1 MSQIIALDYGGKRTG
16 VATTDDAQ
24 IFAFG
29 VGTVLTKE
37 LWAFLATYFQKHKV
51 DLIVLGEPKR
61 LNNDATHATPLV
73 NKFAE
78 AFKKKYPEIPI
89 QLIDERF
96 TSKMASQSMLE
107 MGMKKKNRQKKELVD
122 EISAVIILQS
132 YLSQVRR

>member
-16 VATTDDAQ
+16 IATTDDAK

-37 LWAFLATYFQKHKV
+37 LWPFLATYFQKHKV
-51 DLIVLGEPKR
+51 ELLVLGEPKR
-61 LNNDATHATPLV
+61 LNNEATHATPLV
-73 NKFAE
+73 HKFAE
-78 AFKKKYPEIPI
+78 EFKKKYPEIPI

-96 TSKMASQSMLE
+96 TSKMASQSMIE
-107 MGMKKKNRQKKELVD
+107 MGMKKKDRQKKELVD

-132 YLSQVRR
+132 YLSQVRT